1 MDDKA
6 REAFDAAREAL
17 PEFRQ
22 QDDYLLAHG
31 ASLMSEDS
39 HEIVHV
45 DTVRKIVAAA
55 LQWAASQQA
64 AEGDDELLRLRA
76 KVDALTREAWT
87 WSKACESESMRIHG
101 VKDAIN
107 KAYGIVSKEHPWTP
121 EHSKN
126 YPQQAANIINA
137 AMTIFAPPSTQGGA
151 DEQR

>member
-1 MDDKA
+1 MNEDKA
-6 REAFDAAREAL
+6 REAFEARSSNINYERNDYGEYVDVWTEGEWQ
-17 PEFRQ
+17 EFK
-22 QDDYLLAHG
+22 DG
-31 ASLMSEDS
+31 W
-39 HEIVHV
+39 I
-45 DTVRKIVAAA
+45 AA

-64 AEGDDELLRLRA
+64 AEGEDELQRLRA

-151 DEQR
+151 E

>member
-64 AEGDDELLRLRA
+64 AE
-76 KVDALTREAWT
+76 T

>member
-1 MDDKA
+1 MNSSDSKA
-6 REAFDAAREAL
+6 REAFEAWAMKTCPEILIEFGTGPTIQYAKAFAAWN
-17 PEFRQ
+17 
-22 QDDYLLAHG
+22 
-31 ASLMSEDS
+31 
-39 HEIVHV
+39 
-45 DTVRKIVAAA
+45 AA

-64 AEGDDELLRLRA
+64 AEGDDEVLRLRA

-137 AMTIFAPPSTQGGA
+137 AMTIFAPPATQGGA